1 MYCVAHVALENC
13 KQWSTGNNTNNNNI
27 NNNKTLLLLFSM
39 IIIIG
44 GSSHFK
50 DQVSICVFV
59 KWVGLLISSVS
70 VDDFRY
76 KNIDMSPI
84 CLWNVHSYAWF
95 MHKFVH
101 IHC

>member
-1 MYCVAHVALENC
+1 MFKRLKPTAFHNYSFLYMELKKCNNNSVYCVAHVALENC

-59 KWVGLLISSVS
+59 K
-70 VDDFRY
+70 
-76 KNIDMSPI
+76 
-84 CLWNVHSYAWF
+84 
-95 MHKFVH
+95 
-101 IHC
+101 